1 MAERKYDLLV
11 WGATGFTG
19 KWVAKHL
26 FDHYSD
32 GSLKWG
38 IAGRNPDK
46 LNDVR
51 EFIGDHSSS
60 TQGELADSD
69 NSDSL
74 DKLVA
79 NTNVIIS
86 TVGPYAYYGSK
97 LVEACAKAGTHYVDL
112 TGEVPWMR
120 EMIDAHHDTAVESGA
135 KIVHSCGFDSIP
147 SDMGTYYFQQQAK
160 QRLGTYLKNVRFAL
174 IKAKGGISGG
184 TIASIINIVKLA
196 VKDKNIRRILLNP
209 YALNPDPSIRGVDK
223 QDQQG
228 VVFNK
233 ELNMWT
239 APFLMAGINTRI
251 VRRSNALMGFTYG
264 EEFSYTETMATAKGI
279 AGYTTAKAISSAVKG
294 IVLTSLT
301 GVGRSFL
308 GFVLPSQGQG
318 PKVDEQD
325 PGFYHIQFNGD
336 TSDGQSLVATIMGD
350 SDPGYGS
357 TSKMLA
363 ESGVCLALDALKVG
377 GGFWTPASAMGD
389 ALLERLQNNAGI
401 SFSIKD

>member
-1 MAERKYDLLV
+1 
-11 WGATGFTG
+11 
-19 KWVAKHL
+19 
-26 FDHYSD
+26 
-32 GSLKWG
+32 
-38 IAGRNPDK
+38 
-46 LNDVR
+46 
-51 EFIGDHSSS
+51 
-60 TQGELADSD
+60 
-69 NSDSL
+69 
-74 DKLVA
+74 
-79 NTNVIIS
+79 
-86 TVGPYAYYGSK
+86 
-97 LVEACAKAGTHYVDL
+97 
-112 TGEVPWMR
+112 
-120 EMIDAHHDTAVESGA
+120 MIDAHHDTAVESGA

-251 VRRSNALMGFTYG
+251 VRRSNALTGFTYG